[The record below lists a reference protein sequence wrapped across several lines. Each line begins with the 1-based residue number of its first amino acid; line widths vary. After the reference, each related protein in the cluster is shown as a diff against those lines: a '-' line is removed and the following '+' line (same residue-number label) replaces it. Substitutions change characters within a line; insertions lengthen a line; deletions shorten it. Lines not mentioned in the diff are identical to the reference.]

1 MENHLNNASQGAGTT
16 TLDRRIADLRQELSV
31 LEAEQRAQERQHRAD
46 VLRAMRE
53 LLLQHGFKP
62 GELASARP
70 TRGAAKAVE
79 KSGGKA
85 SGERTLAPLYRDPA
99 TGATWS
105 GRGTEPAWI
114 KGRDRAAF
122 RVSG

>member
-1 MENHLNNASQGAGTT
+1 MDSQANKPTTAGVPG
-16 TLDRRIADLRQELSV
+16 LDRRIADLRHELSL

-53 LLLQHGFKP
+53 LLLKHGFKP
-62 GELASARP
+62 GELTG
-70 TRGAAKAVE
+70 TRAVKNAGKGTG
-79 KSGGKA
+79 KSG
-85 SGERTLAPLYRDPA
+85 SERAQIAPLYRDPA

-114 KGRDRAAF
+114 KGRDRQAF
-122 RVSG
+122 KVVG

>member
-1 MENHLNNASQGAGTT
+1 MDIQTNRPSQAANTPA
-16 TLDRRIADLRQELSV
+16 LERRIADLRHELSL

-62 GELASARP
+62 AELSGAR
-70 TRGAAKAVE
+70 TSRS
-79 KSGGKA
+79 SGG
-85 SGERTLAPLYRDPA
+85 RTQVAPLYRDPA

-114 KGRDRAAF
+114 KGRDRQAF
-122 RVSG
+122 KVAG

>member
-1 MENHLNNASQGAGTT
+1 MDSQNTKSNTAGGVPA
-16 TLDRRIADLRQELSV
+16 LDRRIADLRHELSL

-53 LLLQHGFKP
+53 LLAQHGFMP
-62 GELASARP
+62 GELTSARAVK
-70 TRGAAKAVE
+70 GMGKNAAH
-79 KSGGKA
+79 GA
-85 SGERTLAPLYRDPA
+85 SGRTPVAPLYRDPA

-114 KGRDRAAF
+114 AGRDRQPF
-122 RVSG
+122 KVTG

>member
-1 MENHLNNASQGAGTT
+1 MDTQATKLNATGGVPS
-16 TLDRRIADLRQELSV
+16 LDRRIADLRHELSL

-53 LLLQHGFKP
+53 LLQQHGFKP
-62 GELASARP
+62 AELSG
-70 TRGAAKAVE
+70 TRQVKGT
-79 KSGGKA
+79 GKNG
-85 SGERTLAPLYRDPA
+85 SERTPVAPLYRDPT

-114 KGRDRAAF
+114 KGRDREAF
-122 RVSG
+122 RA